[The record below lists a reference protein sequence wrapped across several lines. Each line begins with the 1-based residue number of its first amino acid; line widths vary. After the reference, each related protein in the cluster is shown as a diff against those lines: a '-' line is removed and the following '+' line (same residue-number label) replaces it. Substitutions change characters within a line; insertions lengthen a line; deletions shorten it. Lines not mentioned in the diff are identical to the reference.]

1 MGYPPSDP
9 MHDMAIQILTDHN
22 TMANSATTTGGTTRP
37 GGTGGSTSKATNA
50 LRSTFVLACE
60 SPTAVGLGL

>member
-1 MGYPPSDP
+1 
-9 MHDMAIQILTDHN
+9 MAIQILTDHN
-22 TMANSATTTGGTTRP
+22 TMATSAATTTGGRP
-37 GGTGGSTSKATNA
+37 GSTGGSTSKATTA